1 MDRTGVRMSAQTG
14 KATAPTVI
22 PIQRGTPKLQQWSIN
37 LSRLKLSRMEIPESQ
52 STRMTREIP
61 GRAHL
66 LSPHPTFERVLNRH
80 AKART
85 AHLCKPPT
93 NSKND
98 SKSTT
103 DHPSMTWE
111 WQWEC
116 CQCGISMNS
125 AAIKTC
131 PHCCSHVRCQY
142 CKVEQ
147 TNQQVEANR
156 HQERTKKPVSSKTDS
171 QVANLTNLRS
181 PSQFLRIRTATVADL
196 TILRSP
202 AQDTLNPDRTMRS
215 ANQYRTGHQQTSK
228 QQTKIRKRKW
238 HGHAASV
245 KCWD

>member
-1 MDRTGVRMSAQTG
+1 MLQLIGNGIAGAIGGMTVGGYGSNGCKNEYSDGKSHSPDGDCDSA
-14 KATAPTVI
+14 
-22 PIQRGTPKLQQWSIN
+22 RTPKLQQWSIN
-37 LSRLKLSRMEIPESQ
+37 LSRLKLSRIERPESQ

-61 GRAHL
+61 SRAHL

-85 AHLCKPPT
+85 THLCKPPT
-93 NSKND
+93 NSKKD
-98 SKSTT
+98 SKYTT

-147 TNQQVEANR
+147 TNQ
-156 HQERTKKPVSSKTDS
+156 
-171 QVANLTNLRS
+171 
-181 PSQFLRIRTATVADL
+181 
-196 TILRSP
+196 
-202 AQDTLNPDRTMRS
+202 
-215 ANQYRTGHQQTSK
+215 
-228 QQTKIRKRKW
+228 
-238 HGHAASV
+238 
-245 KCWD
+245 